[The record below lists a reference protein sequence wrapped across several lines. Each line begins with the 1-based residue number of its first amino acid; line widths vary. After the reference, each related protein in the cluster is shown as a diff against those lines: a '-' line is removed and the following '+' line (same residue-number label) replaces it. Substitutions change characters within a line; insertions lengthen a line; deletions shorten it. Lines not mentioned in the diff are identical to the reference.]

1 MNLILQF
8 WQFYFGKSFFWSSNF
23 VRIWDSLSS
32 GTCWDIRYKAY
43 MTFCLP
49 GWLDKKGKGAYVSLP
64 VVLQLVFDPLLHN
77 VNVAAKPQT
86 VLLLSL
92 YNSVITTYPRLHL
105 ISIHFRSNSF
115 ARQQC
120 QMWKA
125 LKKYFH
131 YNRKL

>member
-1 MNLILQF
+1 
-8 WQFYFGKSFFWSSNF
+8 
-23 VRIWDSLSS
+23 
-32 GTCWDIRYKAY
+32 

-92 YNSVITTYPRLHL
+92 YNSVITFTRLH
-105 ISIHFRSNSF
+105 IIHFCSNSL
-115 ARQQC
+115 AGGRLEQHVRC
-120 QMWKA
+120 
-125 LKKYFH
+125 
-131 YNRKL
+131 